1 MPLKTVMMVSTQL
14 MALSL
19 DQPSLKF
26 CKWSAIL
33 SWGSSTL
40 TIRWI
45 ATEQPGETAN
55 KQVIS
60 REGKLGPRVRT
71 LGPLSPPRPPLVR
84 NRYSFIYWFQKKFQ
98 DPESAETYVV
108 NRPGQQVNKAS
119 MEWR

>member
-40 TIRWI
+40 TIRVI
-45 ATEQPGETAN
+45 ATVQPGETAN
-55 KQVIS
+55 KLDF
-60 REGKLGPRVRT
+60 RL
-71 LGPLSPPRPPLVR
+71 
-84 NRYSFIYWFQKKFQ
+84 
-98 DPESAETYVV
+98 
-108 NRPGQQVNKAS
+108 
-119 MEWR
+119 